1 MPSLFVGLDSFA
13 ILASGLLAHAIIVG
27 SSPGTAGYYAVA
39 MSFVWL
45 TTLILMNFAGL
56 YKFEPLMRPLTYAD
70 KIIVSFVTT
79 FLFLLAAAFALKIST
94 TFSRIW
100 IATFAVAS
108 CSATLTLRILA
119 SVILNRLSH
128 MRVFT
133 REVVVAGSGSQIA
146 QLLDYMTRRRPP
158 FVSVVGVF
166 VDNEADLVTS
176 IGRYA
181 VLGTLDDV
189 TDYARTNRNAVDD
202 VIIAL
207 PWSGDERLLALVN
220 RLRELAVNVYLA
232 SDLAGFRLDFQSPPD
247 HFGDMPIFEVKGSPF
262 SGWNA
267 VIKGAEDYIFGT
279 LAALVLLPLM
289 LLIALAIKIDSKGP
303 VLFRQKRLGFLNQE
317 FEIYKFRTMKHET
330 CVPERTVQAT
340 RDDTRVTR
348 VGRILRRS
356 SLDELPNLINVLNG
370 TMSLVGP
377 RPHAVDHNQEFSE
390 IIGSY
395 FIRHRVKPGITG
407 WAQVNGFRGATD
419 TRAKIEGRVKYDIYY
434 AENWSFWFDVQILL
448 MTVVIVLTGPQ
459 RLLTLKP
466 SAPTGADGSAV
477 RVFPAGFT
485 ASLERTRVTAHSL

>member
-1 MPSLFVGLDSFA
+1 MPSLFVGLDSVA
-13 ILASGLLAHAIIVG
+13 IITSGLVAHAIILG
-27 SSPGTAGYYAVA
+27 SPPDIADHDTVA

-45 TTLILMNFAGL
+45 TTLMLMNFAGL
-56 YKFEPLMRPLTYAD
+56 YKFEPLMRPLTYVD

-79 FLFLLAAAFALKIST
+79 FLFLLAAAFALKISA

-100 IATFAVAS
+100 IVTFAIAS
-108 CSATLTLRILA
+108 CSATLTLRIVA
-119 SVILNRLSH
+119 SVILNRVSH

-133 REVVVAGSGSQIA
+133 RDVVIAGGGNQIGR
-146 QLLDYMTRRRPP
+146 LLDYMTHLRPP

-166 VDNEADLVTS
+166 VDNEADVPS
-176 IGRYA
+176 VGHYA

-189 TDYARTNRNAVDD
+189 ADYARRHRNTVDD

-207 PWSGDERLLALVN
+207 PWSGDERLLGLVN
-220 RLRELAVNVYLA
+220 KLRELAINVYLA
-232 SDLAGFRLDFQSPPD
+232 SDLAGFRLNFQSPPD

-267 VIKGAEDYIFGT
+267 IIKGAEDYIFGT
-279 LAALVLLPLM
+279 LAALVFLPLM
-289 LLIALAIKIDSKGP
+289 LLIAIAIKLDSKGP

-317 FEIYKFRTMKHET
+317 FEIYKFRTMRHET
-330 CVPERTVQAT
+330 CVPQRTVQAT

-348 VGRILRRS
+348 VGRVLRHS

-377 RPHAVDHNQEFSE
+377 RPHAVDHNREFSD

-395 FIRHRVKPGITG
+395 FVRHRVKPGLTG

-448 MTVVIVLTGPQ
+448 MTVVIVLTG
-459 RLLTLKP
+459 RN
-466 SAPTGADGSAV
+466 AY
-477 RVFPAGFT
+477 
-485 ASLERTRVTAHSL
+485 